1 MYIVINHNTRVATR
15 CVNDFHFSIVRG
27 YGTEECWDVIFYPH
41 FFFKITSNKDTERM
55 GLRLKV
61 IPSAGLDHHTTAG
74 FLARQIKFN
83 ANDHNLI
90 YTTAKLSANIDN

>member
-1 MYIVINHNTRVATR
+1 MT
-15 CVNDFHFSIVRG
+15 SISQLSEAMALRSAG
-27 YGTEECWDVIFYPH
+27 MSYFIH
-41 FFFKITSNKDTERM
+41 IFFFKITSNKDTERM